1 MRFKYRLQ
9 PLFDQRQRDL
19 EHAEEELLQRKKE
32 LRDAERRKQQL
43 IDEERSLSIKL
54 IESRRNIL
62 VPPPNQPLTFDEL
75 DRRKLFQKAMAEELE
90 SLRDAVFSQ
99 ELAVD
104 EVRGVVRE
112 AEMKTS
118 ERKRAVEILEKHRA
132 KLEKRFLTEIEQK
145 EALEQDEL
153 GNVMYL
159 MQRAK

>member
-1 MRFKYRLQ
+1 
-9 PLFDQRQRDL
+9 
-19 EHAEEELLQRKKE
+19 
-32 LRDAERRKQQL
+32 
-43 IDEERSLSIKL
+43 
-54 IESRRNIL
+54 
-62 VPPPNQPLTFDEL
+62 
-75 DRRKLFQKAMAEELE
+75 
-90 SLRDAVFSQ
+90 VFSQ